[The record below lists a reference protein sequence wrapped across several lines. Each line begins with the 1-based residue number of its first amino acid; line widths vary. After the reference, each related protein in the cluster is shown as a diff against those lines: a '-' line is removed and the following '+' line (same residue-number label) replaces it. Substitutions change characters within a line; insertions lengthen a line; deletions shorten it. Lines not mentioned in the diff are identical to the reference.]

1 MNSASKVGEI
11 FAAAGSAFNKLGE
24 LTMQLHASADS
35 TAGKWTD
42 QEIEMLRDSL
52 QRFSGDLNSISEVIK
67 ARTVN
72 QIRAT
77 LKKKAFEDAGI
88 PVRTSVQQPAQTP
101 TTPTSMLATREVSKP
116 SAEVTLNALNATVE
130 SEVDVEGLNE
140 DKLEFGPTEEVTS

>member
-1 MNSASKVGEI
+1 MCR
-11 FAAAGSAFNKLGE
+11 
-24 LTMQLHASADS
+24 LT
-35 TAGKWTD
+35 
-42 QEIEMLRDSL
+42 R
-52 QRFSGDLNSISEVIK
+52 R
-67 ARTVN
+67 N

-88 PVRTSVQQPAQTP
+88 PVRTTTQQAAQTP
-101 TTPTSMLATREVSKP
+101 TTPTAMLAAREVNKP

>member
-1 MNSASKVGEI
+1 M
-11 FAAAGSAFNKLGE
+11 FC
-24 LTMQLHASADS
+24 
-35 TAGKWTD
+35 
-42 QEIEMLRDSL
+42 R
-52 QRFSGDLNSISEVIK
+52 
-67 ARTVN
+67 N

-88 PVRTSVQQPAQTP
+88 PVRTAAQQTAQTP
-101 TTPTSMLATREVSKP
+101 TTPTAMLAAREVSKP

>member
-1 MNSASKVGEI
+1 
-11 FAAAGSAFNKLGE
+11 
-24 LTMQLHASADS
+24 
-35 TAGKWTD
+35 
-42 QEIEMLRDSL
+42 MLRESL
-52 QRFSGDLNSISEVIK
+52 QRFSGDLNAISEIIK

-88 PVRTSVQQPAQTP
+88 PVRTSVQQTNQTP
-101 TTPTSMLATREVSKP
+101 TTPTSMLASRDVNKP

-140 DKLEFGPTEEVTS
+140 DKLEFVATEEVTS